1 MLAMKW
7 GDNCWLKGL
16 VGQVHLNGRQVTLD
30 RWVDDRQRWS
40 CKPVG
45 WALTDAQES
54 LAVKPRNLANEPPP
68 RRPSSPSS
76 PSPPEVDPLT
86 STSARLIVLMD
97 REGSLRASATHNNL
111 SGQLRLALCQC
122 ELLNLQSTLFQH
134 HQKLTYVDTAQEKI
148 LDIERRI
155 DELRAMLRAENK
167 RADLD
172 FWKDDDDDD
181 DDVWNDPGVREWVAR
196 KRR

>member
-7 GDNCWLKGL
+7 GDNCWLKWL
-16 VGQVHLNGRQVTLD
+16 LGQTHLNGRQVVLD

-45 WALTDAQES
+45 WALTLERDS

-68 RRPSSPSS
+68 PAPAAKPAEST
-76 PSPPEVDPLT
+76 DPAT
-86 STSARLIVLMD
+86 SASARLIVLMD
-97 REGSLRASATHNNL
+97 RESALRASATHSSNL
-111 SGQLRLALCQC
+111 SGQLRLALCQR
-122 ELLNLQSTLFQH
+122 ELLSFQSTLFQH
-134 HQKLTYVDTAQEKI
+134 HQKLAYVDAAQEKI
-148 LDIERRI
+148 LSIELKI
-155 DELRAMLRAENK
+155 DELRAMLRAQNK
-167 RADLD
+167 CADLD
-172 FWKDDDDDD
+172 FWEDEDDE